1 MSENS
6 REVVNPRLTSDGL
19 RSGRPPDSAGIA
31 LLSVSSGQSTQ
42 QVQHIRS
49 EIPLERPGS
58 PLAVDLQNKC
68 KKIRGDGLQD
78 PVVVS
83 DTMEL
88 EEDGRQSEFLVEAV
102 NELQGQKQVPAVGQD
117 GMHDSYASVVNAPLR
132 RNAAG
137 QDDFEGLECDP
148 NKVVVLDEDCVATK
162 EGSVNPGD
170 EGVNKW
176 VNNEEHG
183 GHGKHEVTNGR
194 NRFAALVDE
203 HVEPEEEHR
212 RDPTAIRSIED
223 RVGERSP
230 GNSGGVGAFKNIRV
244 SSGGDSGSK
253 RSGVHQIIEKA
264 VVVPMVEGQQVSVVE
279 HVPTGGNN
287 VHAAVSLL
295 EKGHGRSSSEGLTV
309 GKNRG
314 DTMNVQ
320 LNAITSCSDHDPG
333 GSTRAVISQNGH
345 PEPVLFGSLEHGVT
359 ANNVVAVSECD
370 ARGACGGH

>member
-148 NKVVVLDEDCVATK
+148 NKESCGGKVEDGVVRYG
-162 EGSVNPGD
+162 GSVVPR
-170 EGVNKW
+170 
-176 VNNEEHG
+176 

-279 HVPTGGNN
+279 HVPTGG
-287 VHAAVSLL
+287 
-295 EKGHGRSSSEGLTV
+295 
-309 GKNRG
+309 
-314 DTMNVQ
+314 
-320 LNAITSCSDHDPG
+320 C
-333 GSTRAVISQNGH
+333 
-345 PEPVLFGSLEHGVT
+345 
-359 ANNVVAVSECD
+359 C
-370 ARGACGGH
+370 